1 MSEKVKQ
8 LSEEI
13 SQLVEIQKGIN
24 AKTDSLKN
32 ATQEQLKQYSE
43 NDKLLEKLRYDRSM
57 DRANL

>member
-13 SQLVEIQKGIN
+13 SQLVEIQKSIN